1 MKLPYPN
8 KSESIVKFSVSFLIG
23 FTSLTVRK
31 VPIVFVIAPW
41 LYRIKRQAPVHP
53 SSYTD
58 RLTQQLT
65 LAYPSVCRLSRSI
78 SVYLSLSFRLIY
90 LLFVQKRMLLQKAT
104 QERRPGTRD
113 DGSTG
118 MLQMNA
124 LWHSSKIQLRSR
136 LMHRIGSNSF
146 HTKWRRWCFFK
157 PFLPA

>member
-1 MKLPYPN
+1 M
-8 KSESIVKFSVSFLIG
+8 KFSVSFLIG
-23 FTSLTVRK
+23 FSLIAVRK
-31 VPIVFVIAPW
+31 VPIVFVIAQR

-78 SVYLSLSFRLIY
+78 SVYLSPSFRLIY
-90 LLFVQKRMLLQKAT
+90 LLFVQKRKVLPKAI

-113 DGSTG
+113 EGSTG

-146 HTKWRRWCFFK
+146 HIKRRRWCFFK